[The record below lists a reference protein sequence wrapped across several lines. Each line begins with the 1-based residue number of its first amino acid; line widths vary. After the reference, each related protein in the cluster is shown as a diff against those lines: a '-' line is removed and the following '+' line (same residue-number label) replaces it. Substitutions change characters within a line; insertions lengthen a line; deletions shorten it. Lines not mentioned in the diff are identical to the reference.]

1 MRILFV
7 ADPLPGLKPAKDS
20 TVAMIQAAWRH
31 GHNCWACE
39 ADAISLHYKEEQM
52 HSSIFARA
60 LRPTNSNQDGAQ
72 ASVSSGGLS
81 LPLSW
86 AQADPLEQMSANDF
100 DLAVMR
106 KDPPFNSSYFAAT
119 QMLSALEQAG
129 LPVVNRPSALR
140 DHGEKMAVLEFPQFA
155 AQGLVSSNIQ
165 LLKDFSKRHNK
176 VVYKPL
182 DAMGGAGVFVTAS
195 SDPNL
200 PVILEMLTQ
209 NESQAIMAQIY
220 LPEIAKGDKRVLL
233 INGEAVPYSLARI
246 PPEGASRGNLAAG
259 GKGVAQPLTEDDKR
273 IAEAIGPLLASRGL
287 FLVGLDIIG
296 NRLTEINVTS
306 PTGFQE
312 ITAQTPINVGN
323 LFIEGLEK
331 VFKA

>member
-31 GHNCWACE
+31 GHSCWACE

-312 ITAQTPINVGN
+312 ITAQTPINVGD

>member
-1 MRILFV
+1 MRILFI

-20 TVAMIQAAWRH
+20 TVAMIQAAWRR
-31 GHNCWACE
+31 GHMCWACE
-39 ADAISLHYKEEQM
+39 AEAISLHYKEAQLR
-52 HSSIFARA
+52 SSIFARA
-60 LRPTNSNQDGAQ
+60 LRPTGSDQEDPP
-72 ASVSSGGLS
+72 ASGSCRG

-86 AQADPLEQMSANDF
+86 AQADPLKQMNASDF
-100 DLAVMR
+100 DLAIMR
-106 KDPPFNSSYFAAT
+106 KDPPFNGSYFAAT

-140 DHGEKMAVLEFPQFA
+140 DHGEKMAVLEFTEFA

-165 LLKDFSKRHNK
+165 LLKEFSKLHNK

-195 SDPNL
+195 TDPNL

-209 NESQAIMAQIY
+209 NESQAIMAQVY
-220 LPEIAKGDKRVLL
+220 LPEITKGDKRVLL

-259 GKGVAQPLTEDDKR
+259 GKGMAQLLTDDDKR
-273 IAEAIGPLLASRGL
+273 IAQALGPVLASRGL

-312 ITAQTPINVGN
+312 ISTQTPINVGD
-323 LFIEGLEK
+323 LFIAELEK